1 MKLATLVIALL
12 CTACNAQQAVRAP
25 VNVATE
31 LYKGCLNATLQNES
45 LQLEPSRP
53 AIFEFVEQLDDNCL
67 GWTII
72 WFRPLMGFNL
82 TDRQDI
88 LDRFTNNR
96 RVILTSLRKELV
108 QLSQASR

>member
-1 MKLATLVIALL
+1 MRLTTLVFALL
-12 CTACNAQQAVRAP
+12 CTACEAQSVRAP

-31 LYKGCLNATLQNES
+31 LYKGCLNATLQRDTLEI
-45 LQLEPSRP
+45 EPSRP

-72 WFRPLMGFNL
+72 WFKPLVGYNL

-88 LDRFTNNR
+88 IDRFNDNR
-96 RVILTSLRKELV
+96 MKILTSLRKELV
-108 QLSQASR
+108 QLSRP